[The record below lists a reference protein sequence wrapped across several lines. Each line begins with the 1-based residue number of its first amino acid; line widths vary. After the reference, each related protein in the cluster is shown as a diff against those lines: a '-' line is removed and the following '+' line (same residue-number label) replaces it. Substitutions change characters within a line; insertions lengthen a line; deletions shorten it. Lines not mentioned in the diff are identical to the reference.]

1 MPAAPSSAAPDGA
14 DQPLQPRADA
24 DGADDA
30 LPVPEGFKRI
40 QRGPSWFSQLGP
52 VYAKPAPDGTT
63 ILGLRVSQRHANFR
77 GNAHGGMLMTLAD
90 ATLGIN
96 VSQARGIRGGQVTVS
111 LAADFLVG
119 VKLGDWLEARVGMR
133 KNGRTL
139 VFADCILTVGEREV
153 LRSNAVF
160 AVVEPPAHACTASSA
175 IESTPGD

>member
-1 MPAAPSSAAPDGA
+1 MPASPAAPDGA
-14 DQPLQPRADA
+14 HPPQPLQALVDA
-24 DGADDA
+24 DGADET
-30 LPVPEGFKRI
+30 LPVPEGFSLI
-40 QRGPSWFSQLGP
+40 QRGPSWFTQLGP

-96 VSQARGIRGGQVTVS
+96 VSQARGVRGGQVTVS

-160 AVVEPPAHACTASSA
+160 AVVEPPAHARTASSA